1 MVSGTRRAAY
11 LAAIALLLLVNLGV
25 SRCGTVI
32 HVRAGESIQDA
43 VDAAQPGDT
52 IVVGPGVYTATNTV
66 AVVTVTTDDLTL
78 VGHPQ
83 AVIDA
88 TGAQDG
94 IAVGDRSVGC
104 QVAALTGFTIEGF
117 TFKHAARAGLYMAN
131 VDQYSA
137 TGGRYLDNEEYGPYP
152 VCSTNGY
159 VAFNFASGHNDA
171 AIYLGQSS
179 HGVIE
184 FNRVVDSQIGI
195 EVENA
200 SDVVVR
206 KNTVRRNT
214 AGIFVVALPGLD
226 IPAAARVLITEN
238 IVQSNNRPNSA
249 TGGNLAL
256 LPTGSGILN
265 VGGDDVVVSNNDIA
279 GNDSFGIAS
288 VSNPFSVL
296 DPRLKPFVDGL
307 VVRENVI
314 LRNGRN
320 PDPFRALTPGADIVF
335 AADILFP
342 PVFGLPPIPNPDP
355 FTNCFANNVYRT
367 EYVEAALFPGATL
380 ADFPC
385 P

>member
-137 TGGRYLDNEEYGPYP
+137 TG
-152 VCSTNGY
+152 
-159 VAFNFASGHNDA
+159 NFASGHNDA